1 MRIDRCYCFQ
11 RTFAELK
18 AIARQ
23 RRISRVEVLQQQIA
37 FGLRCRLCLP
47 YVRRMLQTGQIVFHE
62 ILRDD
67 TSA

>member
-18 AIARQ
+18 AIAQQ
-23 RRISRVEVLQQQIA
+23 RKVTSLEGLQQQVA

-47 YVRRMLQTGQIVFHE
+47 YVRHMLQTGKTVFHE
-62 ILRDD
+62 VLREDV
-67 TSA
+67 A